1 MGLLESHLALP
12 VTSLEGV
19 GPLLIQ
25 TTTLQLEVCPF

>member
-12 VTSLEGV
+12 VKFIEGV
-19 GPLLIQ
+19 GPLLVQ